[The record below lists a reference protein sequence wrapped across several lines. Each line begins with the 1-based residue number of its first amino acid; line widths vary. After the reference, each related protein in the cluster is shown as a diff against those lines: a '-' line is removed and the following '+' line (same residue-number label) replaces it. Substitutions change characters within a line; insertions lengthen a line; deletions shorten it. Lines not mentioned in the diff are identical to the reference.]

1 MAQPGL
7 TVEVP
12 IRVEN
17 GQQYAKYLRQGE
29 TVLYCNHA
37 ATVTDAEFVW
47 VDDVRMVKVSLQVYE
62 YANSPTVRGEEII
75 VNDDALFHT
84 LHVVQKEW

>member
-29 TVLYCNHA
+29 TILYCNHA
-37 ATVTDAEFVW
+37 ATVADVEFVW
-47 VDDVRMVKVSLQVYE
+47 VEDVRMVKVSLQIYE
-62 YANSPTVRGEEII
+62 YANSPAVRNEEVI
-75 VNDDALFHT
+75 VNDDGLFHT
-84 LHVVQKEW
+84 LHVVQKEG